1 VKEMAQDTTYQ
12 DQELAAL
19 LEVARSLSSTLE
31 LGPLLRLILDQL
43 KLVADYSGAGV
54 WIVDGDHLRLLEA
67 RGATAADRELEAIGL
82 SFTRAEAGPIWE
94 RLSRREPV
102 IIDNVRGEGELAA
115 VYRKAVGPLLESPEI
130 RYVRSFLAV
139 PLVYREEVI
148 GYLSLSKSEPGYYTH
163 RHARTAAA
171 IAAHAATAIAHARLY
186 EHERAAQ
193 SALARQIDRLTTLTD
208 ITRRLLAAT
217 DLDDVMGIVV
227 ESAIRLCDAA
237 GAMVELIDEERK
249 HLAALAWHGE
259 PRAFYMW
266 FSASVLT
273 DEFMAETAAGQALAY
288 RQAVAVEDYESWPT
302 GYANKQRALDL
313 GVRAVAVAPL
323 LVDGEPIGV
332 LWVSDVEP
340 RPFSPE
346 DMAVVQ
352 ALADQAALAIEH
364 ARLVQRGR
372 DAAIIEERARLAR
385 DLHDSVTQ
393 SVFSLGMLARAA
405 KTQHE
410 RDSDRLGS
418 TLDRIG
424 VLAQEALVEMR
435 TLLLE
440 LQPSTLAEQGLAKA
454 LERLVAS
461 VRVRSDLTASFS
473 ATTRERLPADTEL
486 AVYRIVQEAIANAV
500 KHAHATSLTVA
511 LHEDG
516 GSLVATITDNGV
528 GFDTAAV
535 TAATEDIARGG
546 LGLRSMR
553 ERADAAGLVVH
564 ITSALNAGTTVTV
577 RAPLSE
583 RL

>member
-1 VKEMAQDTTYQ
+1 MAQETVSQ
-12 DQELAAL
+12 EQELAAL

-43 KLVADYSGAGV
+43 KLVADYSGAGI
-54 WIVDGDHLRLLEA
+54 WIIEGDHSRLLEA
-67 RGATAADRELEAIGL
+67 RGATAEERETGIIGL
-82 SFTRAEAGPIWE
+82 TFTLANIGFIWE
-94 RLSRREPV
+94 KLRRGQPV

-115 VYRKAVGPLLESPEI
+115 AYRKAVGPLIEGPET

-148 GYLSLSKSEPGYYTH
+148 GYLSLSKSEPGYYTAH
-163 RHARTAAA
+163 HARTAAA
-171 IAAHAATAIAHARLY
+171 IAAHAAAAIAHARLY
-186 EHERAAQ
+186 EQQRAAQ
-193 SALARQIDRLTTLTD
+193 STLARQIDRLTTLTD

-217 DLDDVMGIVV
+217 ELDDVLGIVV
-227 ESAIRLCDAA
+227 ESAIRLSDAA
-237 GAMVELIDEERK
+237 GAMVELIDEDRER
-249 HLAALAWHGE
+249 LTALAWHGE
-259 PRAFYMW
+259 PRAFYTW
-266 FSASVLT
+266 FSTSVLT

-288 RQAVAVEDYESWPT
+288 RRAVAVEDYATWPT
-302 GYANKQRALDL
+302 TYTYKQRALDL
-313 GVRAVAVAPL
+313 GIRAVAVAPL

-332 LWVSDVEP
+332 LWVSDIQP

-346 DMAVVQ
+346 EMAVVQ

-405 KTQHE
+405 RTQYE

-440 LQPSTLAEQGLAKA
+440 LQPSTLAEHGLAKA

-461 VRVRSDLTASFS
+461 VRVRSDLTASFT

-486 AVYRIVQEAIANAV
+486 AVYRIIQEAIANAV
-500 KHAHATSLTVA
+500 KHAHASTLTVT
-511 LHEDG
+511 LREDAG
-516 GSLVATITDNGV
+516 LVVTVTDNGS
-528 GFDTAAV
+528 GFDAGAV
-535 TAATEDIARGG
+535 AAATADLSRGG

-553 ERADAAGLVVH
+553 ERAEAAGLTVD
-564 ITSALNAGTTVTV
+564 ITSTPGTGTTVTV
-577 RAPLSE
+577 RAPLPAI
-583 RL
+583 L